1 MMLDEVYISDEWFAR
16 ILSVPS
22 KLLRLIFSFG
32 VKALKLVI
40 PFCLRSFVATWRVA
54 FRVVRVFSVNQV

>member
-1 MMLDEVYISDEWFAR
+1 MLDEVGINDERFAG

-32 VKALKLVI
+32 VETLKLVI
-40 PFCLRSFVATWRVA
+40 PSCLRPFVATWRIA
-54 FRVVRVFSVNQV
+54 SRVLRVFIVNRA